1 MKKFAVFGNPIA
13 QSLSPTIHQMFAKS
27 CAEDISYEKIE
38 APLDGFE
45 VSIDNFLATPQ
56 ALGCNV
62 TVPFKE
68 RACAMA
74 KHKDDAVVMARA
86 ANTLMRNDE
95 GELCAFN
102 TDGIGLVAD
111 LTNNGLDLQGTKV
124 LLLGAGGAARG
135 VVHPLLNAGIESL
148 HILNRTI
155 EKAQAIAE
163 DANNPKVTAV
173 NHKQLLADYDVVIN
187 STSASLSGTLP
198 TVPDAVL
205 ANCHLAYDMV
215 YSKDNGATVFMAHA
229 EQLGAA
235 KQLDGLGMLV
245 EQAAAAFYIWTGKQ
259 PSTASV
265 IEYLR
270 NR

>member
-68 RACAMA
+68 KACAMA
-74 KHKDDAVVMARA
+74 KHKDEAVVMARA
-86 ANTLMRNDE
+86 ANTLMLNDA

-111 LTNNGLDLQGTKV
+111 LTNNGIHLQGSKV

-135 VVHPLLNAGIESL
+135 VVHPLINAGVENL
-148 HILNRTI
+148 HILNRTVA
-155 EKAQAIAE
+155 KAQAIAE
-163 DANNPKVTAV
+163 DAHNPKVAAV
-173 NHKQLLADYDVVIN
+173 NPEVLLADYDVVIN
-187 STSASLSGTLP
+187 STSASLSGALP
-198 TVPDAVL
+198 DVPDEVL
-205 ANCHLAYDMV
+205 ANCKLAYDMV
-215 YSKDNGATVFMAHA
+215 YSKDKGATVFMVHA
-229 EQLGAA
+229 AQLGAA
-235 KQLDGLGMLV
+235 RQLDGLGMLV
-245 EQAAAAFYIWTGKQ
+245 EQAAAAFHIWTGKQ
-259 PSTASV
+259 PATASV